1 MGITANFGSSASTAS
16 NGDVAYG
23 TLGTYKFVQGDTAP
37 QMRFTFTDE
46 ETNAVTDL
54 TGAQVLLHLRPVG
67 KSVILTRELFINPE
81 TATNG
86 QAIVIWQENDLDV
99 PAGTYEAEV
108 EVIHSSGLRE
118 TIFDIIVLQIRADFA

>member
-1 MGITANFGSSASTAS
+1 MGITANFGSSTRTS

-23 TLGTYKFVQGDTAP
+23 TLGTYKYVQGDTGP

-46 ETNAVTDL
+46 DTGLLTDL
-54 TGAQVLLHLRPVG
+54 TGALVTLRLRPTG
-67 KSVILTRELFINPE
+67 GSVILTRELFINPE

-86 QAIVIWQENDLDV
+86 EAIVIWQEGDLNV
-99 PAGTYEAEV
+99 TPGTYEAEI

-118 TIFDIIVLQIRADFA
+118 TLFDVVVLWIRADF